1 MSAQVFENQLR
12 GYNAVLGA
20 LGALVQD
27 ICVDCLMIKGAKVRL
42 GKGLKKL
49 ETDLTGADIPT
60 DTKKQ
65 LVLQVQRFA
74 RMAEAL
80 SQAAEYT

>member
-1 MSAQVFENQLR
+1 MNGEVFENQLR
-12 GYNAVLGA
+12 GYNAVMGA
-20 LGALVQD
+20 LQALAED
-27 ICVDCLMIKGAKVRL
+27 ICVDCLMMKGSKIRL

-49 ETDLTGADIPT
+49 ETDIAGAAMPP
-60 DTKKQ
+60 DTKEQ

-74 RMAEAL
+74 AMAEAL

>member
-1 MSAQVFENQLR
+1 MSAAVFENQLR
-12 GYNAVLGA
+12 GYNAVIGA
-20 LGALVQD
+20 LRALAED
-27 ICVDCLMIKGAKVRL
+27 ICIDCLMMKGSKIRL
-42 GKGLKKL
+42 SKGLKKL